1 MPMNGAVRERDR
13 MLEVLLLPISL
24 GAGVGVAVGLD
35 AVLRFRVPLDIL
47 GYDLTRLIPFLW
59 SLVLVVFLMA
69 LFALYAAR
77 ERIFERRYQ
86 IAILLIIGGC
96 QFGGV
101 NYGPLDPLD
110 FVFVLTFSFAV
121 VALLL
126 EHRQLSMP
134 APLLLMIGAISFF
147 TIASIV
153 NGRVTSIVGAHTILN
168 KVLFVVLIT
177 VFVNTRRQHLFALKT
192 FLLFAFLTALIGIA
206 SEILY
211 LVAGYDL
218 SMDDLVNYHFKYTP
232 LGRMLRVTAFLPT
245 SQTLGHALVLASC
258 LGLFLPMSP
267 GRRAVLLGS
276 LWTCIVLTFT
286 TGAYVTAA
294 LVTIL
299 SLFVRRP
306 ERTIH
311 YVSALMLAA
320 VLAYISGMLGLF
332 YEKVVLPLGSRGI
345 EDRAEYI
352 RVGLDAV
359 GRHPLLGQG
368 IKNIGRMFSTPIH
381 HTYLQI
387 AADIGVMGGLV
398 FAGMVLYLTV
408 RCGILAAGEADPSPK
423 NTLKGLF
430 LGMVG
435 LGIHLNME
443 PFYDN
448 SVTWIYMGLVGSAI
462 AVYSRKN
469 DIQI

>member
-1 MPMNGAVRERDR
+1 MLMNGTAKERKR

-24 GAGVGVAVGLD
+24 GAGLGVAVGLD

-86 IAILLIIGGC
+86 IAILLIMGGC
-96 QFGGV
+96 MFGGI
-101 NYGPLDPLD
+101 NYGPLNPLY
-110 FVFVLTFSFAV
+110 FVFALTFPFAV
-121 VALLL
+121 AALLL
-126 EHRQLSMP
+126 EQRQLTMP
-134 APLLLMIGAISFF
+134 APLLLMMGGISLF

-153 NGRVTSIVGAHTILN
+153 NGRLASIAGAHTILN
-168 KVLFVVLIT
+168 KILFVVLIT
-177 VFVNTRRQHLFALKT
+177 VFIKTCRQHLSAVKT
-192 FLLFAFLTALIGIA
+192 FLLIAFLSALVGIA

-211 LVAGYDL
+211 LVLGYGL
-218 SMDDLVNYHFKYTP
+218 SFDDLVQYHFKNTP
-232 LGRMLRVTAFLPT
+232 LGKMLRVTAFLPT
-245 SQTLGHALVLASC
+245 SQTLGHVLVLASC

-267 GRRAVLLGS
+267 GRRAVLLAS
-276 LWTCIVLTFT
+276 LWTCIALTFS

-294 LVTIL
+294 AITIL

-306 ERTIH
+306 ERTIQ

-320 VLAYISGMLGLF
+320 ILAYLSGLLGLI
-332 YEKVVLPLGSRGI
+332 YERVVLPLGTKGL

-352 RVGLDAV
+352 RVGLSLV
-359 GRHPLLGQG
+359 ERHPLLGHG
-368 IKNIGRMFSTPIH
+368 IKNIGKVFSTPIH
-381 HTYLQI
+381 HAYLQI
-387 AADIGVMGGLV
+387 AADIGLIGGLI

-408 RCGILAAGEADPSPK
+408 RCGILAAGEADPRLKS
-423 NTLKGLF
+423 TLKGLF
-430 LGMVG
+430 LGMAG

-462 AVYSRKN
+462 AVYSRKA
-469 DIQI
+469 DIRI